1 VAKEE
6 YNYRSH
12 KDGVSPWDNFRTSSK
27 IRVGKVAPDFV
38 ATDLDSKVVT
48 LSSFRGKKNV
58 VLQFG
63 CATCAPFIEM
73 VNSGEAA
80 LESLYER
87 YRDKGFEFFIVY
99 VREAHPGSRLTHHDS
114 IQQKKDHA
122 EILRT
127 DESLEIPIIVDDL
140 AGTIHRS
147 YGSLPY
153 MIFVINKEGIIVHRA
168 DRSDPTQLPLIL
180 DNLLMLDSSPTHDNL
195 QSSYS
200 ETLRSISKA
209 STAVKSRVSS
219 RAEIQST
226 SDTP

>member
-1 VAKEE
+1 MAKEE

-99 VREAHPGSRLTHHDS
+99 VREAHPGSRLTHHDT

-127 DESLEIPIIVDDL
+127 NENLEIPIIVDDL

-153 MIFVINKEGIIVHRA
+153 MIFVINKEGIIVYRA
-168 DRSDPTQLPLIL
+168 DRSDPSQLPLIL

-209 STAVKSRVSS
+209 STAIKSRVAS
-219 RAEIQST
+219 RAEVQST

>member
-1 VAKEE
+1 MEE
-6 YNYRSH
+6 YNYRFY
-12 KDGVSPWDNFRTSSK
+12 KEGVTPWDDFRTSSK

-38 ATDLDSKVVT
+38 ATDLDSNVIT

-63 CATCAPFIEM
+63 CATCAPFIER
-73 VNSGEAA
+73 VNSGEVG
-80 LESLYER
+80 LESLHER
-87 YRDKGFEFFIVY
+87 YRDKGVEFFIVY

-114 IQQKKDHA
+114 IQQKRDHA
-122 EILRT
+122 EILKT
-127 DESLEIPIIVDDL
+127 DENLEIPIIVDDL

-153 MIFVINKEGIIVHRA
+153 MIFVINREGIIVHRA
-168 DRSDPTQLPLIL
+168 DRSDPSQLPLVL
-180 DNLLMLDSSPTHDNL
+180 DNLLMLDSSPTRENL

-209 STAVKSRVSS
+209 SSAIRSRVAS
-219 RAEIQST
+219 RAEAQSA
-226 SDTP
+226 

>member
-1 VAKEE
+1 LAKEE

-12 KDGVSPWDNFRTSSK
+12 KEGVSPWDDFRTSSK

-48 LSSFRGKKNV
+48 LSSCRGKKNV

-63 CATCAPFIEM
+63 CVTCAPFIER

-80 LESLYER
+80 LESLHEK
-87 YRDKGFEFFIVY
+87 YREKGFEFFIVY
-99 VREAHPGSRLTHHDS
+99 TREAHPGSQLTHHDS
-114 IQQKKDHA
+114 IQKNRGHA

-153 MIFVINKEGIIVHRA
+153 MIFVINKEGIIVYRA
-168 DRSDPTQLPLIL
+168 DRSDPTQLPPIL
-180 DNLLMLDSSPTHDNL
+180 DNLLMLDSSP
-195 QSSYS
+195 
-200 ETLRSISKA
+200 R
-209 STAVKSRVSS
+209 
-219 RAEIQST
+219 
-226 SDTP
+226 